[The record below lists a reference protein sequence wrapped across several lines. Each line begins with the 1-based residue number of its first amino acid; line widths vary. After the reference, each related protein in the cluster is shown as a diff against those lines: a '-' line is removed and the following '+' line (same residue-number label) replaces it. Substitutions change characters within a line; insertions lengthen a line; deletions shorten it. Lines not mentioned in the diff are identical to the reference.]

1 MKNIDNSLIK
11 IFIGS
16 LASISGSLLLSI
28 EIFALQIFRS
38 YLWHIGVTDW
48 SVSITAMHELMR
60 STAATDVISVLWIYI
75 AFMITILVIILGAI
89 LIYEGIKAI
98 KDYNSD
104 KSL

>member
-1 MKNIDNSLIK
+1 
-11 IFIGS
+11 
-16 LASISGSLLLSI
+16 
-28 EIFALQIFRS
+28 
-38 YLWHIGVTDW
+38 
-48 SVSITAMHELMR
+48 MHELMR